1 MTEGGGRVDVSVPP
15 LQTTEQLDDLL
26 SAPTPEVVETL
37 ARLPGDILVLGVGGK
52 MGPTL
57 ARMARRAFQAAG
69 IERRVIGVSRF
80 SSVEQRASLEAQR
93 IETIRCDLLDEE
105 AVARLPE
112 APNVV
117 FMAGMKFGSTSQEA
131 RTWAVNCYAP
141 AVVCRRYP
149 ESRIVAFS
157 TGNVYGLTPAGT
169 RGSVETDTPR
179 PVGDYA
185 MSCLGRERIFEHFSR
200 TQGTQAALI
209 RLNYATE
216 LRYGVLVDLARAVH
230 AGETIDLTMGFLNA
244 IWQGDANAMALRA
257 FDHVAVPPFVVN
269 VTGPEELRVREV
281 CEEFGRLLG
290 RTPRFTG
297 RESTDALLS
306 NAGIAQRLFGPPRT
320 SARSMIEWIAGWV
333 MRGGQSLDK
342 PTHFAVRDGKF

>member
-1 MTEGGGRVDVSVPP
+1 MLP
-15 LQTTEQLDDLL
+15 QTVEQLDDRL
-26 SAPTPEVVETL
+26 SAPTPDVVATL
-37 ARLPGDILVLGVGGK
+37 ARSEGDILVLGVAGK

-57 ARMARRAFQAAG
+57 ARMARRALQAAG

-80 SSVEQRASLEAQR
+80 SSVEQRAALEAQG
-93 IETIRCDLLDEE
+93 IETIRCDLTDED

-117 FMAGMKFGSTSQEA
+117 FMAGMKFGSTGQEA

-149 ESRIVAFS
+149 QSRIVAFS
-157 TGNVYGLTPAGT
+157 TGNVYGLTPAGAG
-169 RGSVETDTPR
+169 GSVESDTTS

-200 TQGTQAALI
+200 TQGTKAALI

-230 AGETIDLTMGFLNA
+230 AGETVDVTMGFLNA
-244 IWQGDANAMALRA
+244 IWQGDANAMSLRA
-257 FDHVAVPPFVVN
+257 FAHVAVPPFVVN
-269 VTGPEELRVREV
+269 VAGPEQLSVREV
-281 CEEFGRLLG
+281 CVELGRLMG

-297 RESTDALLS
+297 EEAPDALLS
-306 NAGIAQRLFGPPRT
+306 NAGLARRLFGLPRVD
-320 SARSMIEWIAGWV
+320 AQRMLEWIAGWV
-333 MRGGQSLDK
+333 MAGGARLDK
-342 PTHFAVRDGKF
+342 PTHFSVRDGRF

>member
-1 MTEGGGRVDVSVPP
+1 MPP
-15 LQTTEQLDDLL
+15 PQTVEQLEDLL
-26 SAPTPEVVETL
+26 SAPTLEVVETL
-37 ARLPGDILVLGVGGK
+37 SRLPGDILVLGVAGK

-57 ARMARRAFQAAG
+57 ARMARRAAQAAG
-69 IERRVIGVSRF
+69 VERRVVGVSRF
-80 SSVEQRASLEAQR
+80 SSLEQRASLEAQG
-93 IETIRCDLLDEE
+93 IETIRCDLTDED
-105 AVARLPE
+105 AVALLPE

-117 FMAGMKFGSTSQEA
+117 FMAGMKFGSTGQEA

-141 AVVCRRYP
+141 ALVCRRYP

-157 TGNVYGLTPAGT
+157 TGNLYGLTPVDAG
-169 RGSVETDTPR
+169 GSLETDVLR

-230 AGETIDLTMGFLNA
+230 AGETIDLTMGFVNA

-257 FDHVAVPPFVVN
+257 FAHVAVPPFVVN
-269 VTGPEELRVREV
+269 VTGSEQLRVREV
-281 CEEFGRLLG
+281 CEEFGRLMG
-290 RTPRFTG
+290 RAPRFTG

-306 NAGIAQRLFGPPRT
+306 NAGVARRLFGPSPTPAGR
-320 SARSMIEWIAGWV
+320 MIEWIAAWV
-333 MRGGQSLDK
+333 MRGGESLDK

>member
-1 MTEGGGRVDVSVPP
+1 MPP
-15 LQTTEQLDDLL
+15 PQTLEQLEDLL

-37 ARLPGDILVLGVGGK
+37 ARLEGDVLVLGVAGK

-69 IERRVIGVSRF
+69 IERRVFGVSRF
-80 SSVEQRASLEAQR
+80 PSVEQRASLEAQR
-93 IETIRCDLLDEE
+93 IETIRCDLTDED
-105 AVARLPE
+105 AVARLPQV
-112 APNVV
+112 PNIV
-117 FMAGMKFGSTSQEA
+117 FMAGMKFGSTGQEA

-157 TGNVYGLTPAGT
+157 TGNVYGLTPAGAG
-169 RGSVETDTPR
+169 GSVETDILR

-257 FDHVAVPPFVVN
+257 FAHVASPPFVVN
-269 VTGPEELRVREV
+269 VAGPEQLRVREV
-281 CEEFGRLLG
+281 CEELGRLMG

-297 RESTDALLS
+297 AEAPDALLS
-306 NAGIAQRLFGPPRT
+306 DSSVARGLFGPPRT
-320 SARSMIEWIAGWV
+320 SARTLIEWIAGWV
-333 MRGGQSLDK
+333 MQGGKSLDK